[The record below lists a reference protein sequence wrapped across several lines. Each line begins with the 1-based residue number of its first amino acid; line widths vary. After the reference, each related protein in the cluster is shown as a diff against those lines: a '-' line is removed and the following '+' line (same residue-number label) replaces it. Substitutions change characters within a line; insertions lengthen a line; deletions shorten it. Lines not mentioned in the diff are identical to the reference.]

1 MLSKSKAPTANV
13 QVNVADNDRC
23 QWQRA

>member
-13 QVNVADNDRC
+13 QVIVADNDRC